1 MSTEIILVE
10 VNVYEKNLRELIS
23 EYERIHANYVSSLQN
38 KNMADANRLLVQ
50 LESMNQQIQLLSQE
64 ISQKIQRINQENK
77 YGNYKNAIEQK
88 TVDLQRIYTKMVED
102 ERQINSIIHDATD
115 LDGKNESLRLQQK
128 TSLYYIYFAI
138 IVITIISLLFVK
150 FAISTEQDPRENIL
164 LILGILLLL
173 YFSWNTISRWIS
185 IVETVA
191 KNNLSYDSSSLM
203 YRILN

>member
-1 MSTEIILVE
+1 MVAD
-10 VNVYEKNLRELIS
+10 EKHINSVL
-23 EYERIHANYVSSLQN
+23 H
-38 KNMADANRLLVQ
+38 DAN
-50 LESMNQQIQLLSQE
+50 
-64 ISQKIQRINQENK
+64 
-77 YGNYKNAIEQK
+77 
-88 TVDLQRIYTKMVED
+88 
-102 ERQINSIIHDATD
+102 D
-115 LDGKNESLRLQQK
+115 LDGKNDSLRLQQK

-150 FAISTEQDPRENIL
+150 FAMSTEQDPRENIL

-185 IVETVA
+185 VVETVT

>member
-1 MSTEIILVE
+1 
-10 VNVYEKNLRELIS
+10 
-23 EYERIHANYVSSLQN
+23 
-38 KNMADANRLLVQ
+38 
-50 LESMNQQIQLLSQE
+50 MNQQIQLLSQE

-77 YGNYKNAIEQK
+77 YGNYKNAIQQK
-88 TVDLQRIYTKMVED
+88 TIDLQRVYTKMVED

-115 LDGKNESLRLQQK
+115 LDGKNDSLRLQQK

>member
-1 MSTEIILVE
+1 MTTEIILVE
-10 VNVYEKNLRELIS
+10 VNVYEKNLKELIS

-50 LESMNQQIQLLSQE
+50 LESMNQEIQLLSQE

-77 YGNYKNAIEQK
+77 YGNYKNAIQQK
-88 TVDLQRIYTKMVED
+88 TDDLHRVYARMVED
-102 ERQINSIIHDATD
+102 EKHINSVLHDMID
-115 LDGKNESLRLQQK
+115 LDGKNDSLRLQQK

-150 FAISTEQDPRENIL
+150 FAMSTEQDPIENTL

-185 IVETVA
+185 VVETVA

-203 YRILN
+203 YRMLN